1 MPASTSEA
9 DIVIN
14 RANVSLAKLQR
25 LIASSLPPRG
35 EGELVN
41 ARSEEEIEKE
51 EEAIFTPEEDG

>member
-9 DIVIN
+9 DIVLN

-35 EGELVN
+35 EDETTHTETD
-41 ARSEEEIEKE
+41 AETERE
-51 EEAIFTPEEDG
+51 EEAIFTPEQDG